1 MQRHALHNHTLT
13 HCSMHARVVV
23 AVVFRPSVEYTE
35 RVSTGSMEHASPGR
49 TPPKC
54 VYTDKAKY
62 GTKQVA
68 AHYECTTAS
77 YLVYVY
83 YCILHLRREYLLEQG
98 SPGISS

>member
-1 MQRHALHNHTLT
+1 MHYTTNILT
-13 HCSMHARVVV
+13 AACMHEYLVV
-23 AVVFRPSVEYTE
+23 VVFRPSVEYTE
-35 RVSTGSMEHASPGR
+35 SVSTGSMEHASPGR

-83 YCILHLRREYLLEQG
+83 YCILPLRREYLLEQG